1 MKRKLKNVMCAGLAA
16 CVFLAGCSQGG
27 EKPETKPQVA
37 KTEPA
42 EVSGESK
49 SGYDAGETI
58 KIGGGYQL
66 SGQYVSQGDIIGESA
81 RLAIEEINAAGGV
94 LRKKFE
100 LIEEDA
106 GETTQDT
113 VTATTKLLERG
124 DITAVLGCLSSSYN
138 IAVSGIISEYQV
150 PFFAM
155 GSSANVWKEN
165 NEYIWQIR
173 VTDNYGAKVMAKA
186 AAENLEMKKPGLLY
200 CTNSFGQGM
209 ADGIRT
215 SLKEDYNLEPA
226 GEVTFAVGETNFS
239 ALLTQMLATG
249 CDGIISISD
258 GDESSLI
265 MKQVYSM
272 GVDLP
277 CIGSAAY
284 GTSTNME
291 NAGFDAAAGWYT
303 VSDWSPDIDSAES
316 KRFLEGWNKMY
327 PDQSP
332 LQQNLYAYDTIYLLK
347 EAIEVAGTADP
358 VKVNQALGQVKDYQ
372 GAMSLYAPD
381 QNRSFATTQFL
392 CVNNQDGTVSTVES
406 LKFR

>member
-1 MKRKLKNVMCAGLAA
+1 MRKEIRNAVVIGLAMSMM
-16 CVFLAGCSQGG
+16 LSGCSGSAPKEETRVAEQQKEGAEG
-27 EKPETKPQVA
+27 EK
-37 KTEPA
+37 
-42 EVSGESK
+42 
-49 SGYDAGETI
+49 TI

-81 RLAIEEINAAGGV
+81 KLAIAEINEAGGV
-94 LRKKFE
+94 LGKKLE

-138 IAVSGIISEYQV
+138 IAVSGVISEYEV
-150 PFFAM
+150 PLFAM

-173 VTDNYGAKVMAKA
+173 VTDNYGAQVMAKA
-186 AAENLEMKKPGLLY
+186 AVENLGMKNPGLLY

-209 ADGIRT
+209 ADGIKA
-215 SLKEDYNLEPA
+215 SLKDDFGMEPA

-239 ALLTQMLATG
+239 ALMTQMLATG

-265 MKQVYSM
+265 MKQVHSM
-272 GVDLP
+272 GVELP

-303 VSDWSPDIDSAES
+303 VSDWSPDIDSEES

-332 LQQNLYAYDTIYLLK
+332 LQQNLYAYDSIYLIK
-347 EAIEVAGTADP
+347 EAIEAAGTADP
-358 VKVNQALGQVKDYQ
+358 VKVNAALGQIQDYQ
-372 GAMSLYAPD
+372 GAMSLYTPD
-381 QNRSFATTQFL
+381 ENRSFATTQFL
-392 CVNNQDGTVSTVES
+392 CVNKEDGTVSTVES